1 MRLSWIDLT
10 IVVGY
15 VAATLLAGVLAR
27 RSIRGIADF
36 LVAGRSL
43 GTHMGAASMIST
55 GLGLVTIMYFAEEGF
70 RNGFAPFIIGVIA
83 ALT

>member
-15 VAATLLAGVLAR
+15 VAATILAGVLAR

-55 GLGLVTIMYFAEEGF
+55 GLGKGVP
-70 RNGFAPFIIGVIA
+70 NGLFNRHSSSSCSHR
-83 ALT
+83 